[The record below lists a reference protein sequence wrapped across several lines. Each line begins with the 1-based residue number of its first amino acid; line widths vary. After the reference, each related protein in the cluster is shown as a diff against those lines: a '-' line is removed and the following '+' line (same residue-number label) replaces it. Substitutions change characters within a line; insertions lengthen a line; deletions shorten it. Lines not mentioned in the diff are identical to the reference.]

1 MDKSKKNKGVTMK
14 KKPSII
20 KAAIIES
27 RDIM

>member
-1 MDKSKKNKGVTMK
+1 MDKSKKNKGVNIK

-27 RDIM
+27 SDIM